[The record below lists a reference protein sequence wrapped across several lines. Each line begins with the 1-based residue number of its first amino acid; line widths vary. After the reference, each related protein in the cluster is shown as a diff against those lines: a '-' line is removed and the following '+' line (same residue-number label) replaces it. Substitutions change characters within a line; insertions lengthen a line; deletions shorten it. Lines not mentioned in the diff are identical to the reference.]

1 LTAQPKSRINK
12 QAELLHQPLL
22 EKQPPNTTTKSCFSK
37 SRSTDKQASGSFSD
51 FLAQGTVFHIKF
63 GTKQGET
70 HIQKMQAVSVLQFCQ
85 RIEMH
90 RSTEHKGK
98 NKISQ

>member
-12 QAELLHQPLL
+12 QAELLHHPLL

-70 HIQKMQAVSVLQFCQ
+70 HSENASSKSPTILPKNRDASINRAQ
-85 RIEMH
+85 R
-90 RSTEHKGK
+90 KK
-98 NKISQ
+98 